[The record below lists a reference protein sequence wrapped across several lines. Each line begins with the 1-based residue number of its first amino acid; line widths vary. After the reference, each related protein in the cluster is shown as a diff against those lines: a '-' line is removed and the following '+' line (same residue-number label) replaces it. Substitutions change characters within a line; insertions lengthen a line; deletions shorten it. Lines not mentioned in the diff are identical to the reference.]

1 MVIYYQGRGY
11 FVEAFILLLIF
22 SAGIA
27 AGSYITAK
35 ILTFRAKK
43 RMQKRGEALRAITYH
58 KWDTGEHNDAVII
71 TRIAIDGLKYD

>member
-1 MVIYYQGRGY
+1 
-11 FVEAFILLLIF
+11 VEAFILLLIF

-27 AGSYITAK
+27 TGSYLTAK
-35 ILTFRAKK
+35 ILTYRAKK

-71 TRIAIDGLKYD
+71 TRIAIAGLEYD